1 MNISFEAVLDVA
13 TIISIVVSGIM
24 TWKTSSK
31 QHEHEQE
38 MLKMKQEFEIYI
50 RDSQEAKSNRD
61 DYELQRR
68 TAIKNYCNGVGS
80 VLADTYD
87 TKAFAKFEQSVGE
100 IFMYT
105 PADKHPQITELN
117 DLLHQIQQIH
127 VRYDDDGYSY
137 QKRSTFENKARNLYQ
152 QLCQDFSDL
161 GAKNPLVVEDQ
172 Q

>member
-1 MNISFEAVLDVA
+1 MVLDISAIIAAVLSLSG
-13 TIISIVVSGIM
+13 SIFAVIY
-24 TWKTSSK
+24 TTKK
-31 QHEHEQE
+31 QGKHEKEV
-38 MLKMKQEFEIYI
+38 LKMKQEFEIYI
-50 RDSQEAKSNRD
+50 RDSQEAKANRD

-87 TKAFAKFEQSVGE
+87 TKAFAKFERSVGE

-117 DLLHQIQQIH
+117 DMLHQIQQIH

-152 QLCQDFSDL
+152 QLCKDFSDL
-161 GAKNPLVVEDQ
+161 GAKNPLLVEDQ